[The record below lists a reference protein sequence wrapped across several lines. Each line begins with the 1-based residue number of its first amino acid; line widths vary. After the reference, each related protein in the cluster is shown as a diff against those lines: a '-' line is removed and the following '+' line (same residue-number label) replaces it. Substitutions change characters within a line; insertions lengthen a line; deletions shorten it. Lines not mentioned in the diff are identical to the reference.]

1 MTDNGKPD
9 TATATQL
16 AQGGYDQDEMSKP
29 WLHPDALTPGD
40 HLRAK
45 VALAELLGERSPY
58 ELLGGDEMYP
68 YIMWC
73 LRSRDDPSF
82 TWEQA
87 LATPFYEFRMSGGPP
102 MPPPPTASPA
112 SPGSRPTTPGG
123 TDATTQRRAPTSERS
138 SEPSST

>member
-1 MTDNGKPD
+1 MTDNGKAD
-9 TATATQL
+9 AATAAQVAL
-16 AQGGYDQDEMSKP
+16 AGYDQDDMSKP

-45 VALAELLGERSPY
+45 VALAGLLGERSPY

-73 LRSRDDPSF
+73 LRSRDDPGF

-102 MPPPPTASPA
+102 PPTAPPPSL
-112 SPGSRPTTPGG
+112 PGSSDAAPKRRQPTPARG
-123 TDATTQRRAPTSERS
+123 